1 MDDCF
6 TNVTTNHEKK
16 FGCQFALA
24 DLIMLEHAHPNFLI
38 FDVFPQLINQLFL
51 LYLPLI
57 KKLTFKFEHIN
68 IRRHILNFTTTL
80 TLFEKMLPEYYGG
93 AVEAKAAGGNCQAV
107 VITVKPKLIRFGR
120 RISLRA
126 VLNNA

>member
-1 MDDCF
+1 
-6 TNVTTNHEKK
+6 
-16 FGCQFALA
+16 
-24 DLIMLEHAHPNFLI
+24 
-38 FDVFPQLINQLFL
+38 
-51 LYLPLI
+51 
-57 KKLTFKFEHIN
+57 
-68 IRRHILNFTTTL
+68 
-80 TLFEKMLPEYYGG
+80 MLPEYYGG